1 MSTLFNISSRYGELL
16 EKIDLFAEFEPDTDA
31 DGNYLD
37 PDGNIIHDLAD
48 YRAVMTETLLDTL
61 DAIDGEMADKLANC
75 GAFVKQLNSEVDAL
89 EAEIKSLR
97 NRSAPSCQ
105 KLLAALAI
113 SLKRE
118 IESFKTYIMACMDHA
133 DVKKVDQPLAKL
145 TIRNNP
151 ESVSVANEKAF
162 IDWAQIM
169 NRDDLL
175 RYSAPDINKTAIK
188 TALNDG
194 QDIPG
199 VQIVRTKS
207 LMIK

>member
-37 PDGNIIHDLAD
+37 PDGNVIHDLAD

-75 GAFVKQLNSEVDAL
+75 GAFVKQLSSEVDAL

-97 NRSAPSCQ
+97 NRSAA
-105 KLLAALAI
+105 K
-113 SLKRE
+113 KRE

-169 NRDDLL
+169 NRYDLL

-199 VQIVRTKS
+199 AQIVRTKS
-207 LMIK
+207 LIIK

>member
-37 PDGNIIHDLAD
+37 PDGNVIHDLAD

-97 NRSAPSCQ
+97 NRSAA
-105 KLLAALAI
+105 K
-113 SLKRE
+113 KRE

-133 DVKKVDQPLAKL
+133 DIKKVDQPLAKL

-194 QDIPG
+194 QAIPG

>member
-37 PDGNIIHDLAD
+37 ADGNVIHDLAD

-75 GAFVKQLNSEVDAL
+75 GAFVKQLSSEVDAL

-97 NRSAPSCQ
+97 NRSAA
-105 KLLAALAI
+105 K
-113 SLKRE
+113 KRE

-207 LMIK
+207 LLIK